1 MWVNLFSSG
10 PRDDAKREHGQMQ
23 AVAATR
29 ASNEE
34 LTELA
39 LDSAI
44 ALDKRLHQQPVD
56 GHAVTAFL
64 DALDGIVNVP
74 EEPVAGRLIPDPRKV
89 GVVTRAYRSLRR
101 ENLGTVNELIGRIN
115 RMAKTYRDN
124 PSVEMEEVQLLRDF
138 CIALHK
144 ELLAYAL
151 RSYDAE
157 RRRDA
162 GKQNATRLF

>member
-1 MWVNLFSSG
+1 M
-10 PRDDAKREHGQMQ
+10 HGL
-23 AVAATR
+23 AVR

-44 ALDKRLHQQPVD
+44 ALDKRLLSQPANSEVV
-56 GHAVTAFL
+56 GAFL
-64 DALDGIVNVP
+64 DALEGIVNVP
-74 EEPVAGRLIPDPRKV
+74 AEQATGRLIPDPRKV
-89 GVVTRAYRSLRR
+89 GVVTRAYRSVQR
-101 ENLGTVNELIGRIN
+101 ENHGTVSELIERIN

-124 PSVEMEEVQLLRDF
+124 SQVGIAEVQLLRDF

-157 RRRDA
+157 RRRDT
-162 GKQNATRLF
+162 GKQNAARLF

>member
-1 MWVNLFSSG
+1 
-10 PRDDAKREHGQMQ
+10 MQ
-23 AVAATR
+23 RVAIAH

-44 ALDKRLHQQPVD
+44 ALDKQLHEQPVA
-56 GHAVTAFL
+56 GQAVTAFL

-74 EEPVAGRLIPDPRKV
+74 EEPAAGRLIPDPRKL
-89 GVVTRAYRSLRR
+89 GVVTRAYRTVRQESY
-101 ENLGTVNELIGRIN
+101 GTVNELIE

-124 PSVEMEEVQLLRDF
+124 PELGVAEVQLLRDF

-157 RRRDA
+157 RRRDSA
-162 GKQNATRLF
+162 KQNAARLF

>member
-74 EEPVAGRLIPDPRKV
+74 EEPVAGRLIPIH
-89 GVVTRAYRSLRR
+89 GRSVL
-101 ENLGTVNELIGRIN
+101 
-115 RMAKTYRDN
+115 
-124 PSVEMEEVQLLRDF
+124 
-138 CIALHK
+138 
-144 ELLAYAL
+144 LLARIA
-151 RSYDAE
+151 ACG
-157 RRRDA
+157 
-162 GKQNATRLF
+162 GKISGL